1 LNTLTYHRKGRLF
14 LKPLLFPT
22 YAKAPFRTVG
32 GSFGFLHKKLVRFLW
47 LPLLVGLLVNASAQ
61 ESQPLEAQTSPFDF
75 DNYRRTPLQARQTQ
89 TAWASKDNTNL
100 QRRLLSGERGKKQDL
115 ADRAAS
121 LFPDLQSIPVTSE
134 RAPLPTPNQLADEI
148 AEARHGANT
157 KGHRDLLLRNRTAQQ
172 LKLSSLSDSEYELY
186 ATRYRDQQEQV
197 LPPSGQALLR
207 PMPTVINSKTGG
219 PPHGYAVSQA
229 GIGARSEPRDN
240 QNPFENVI
248 RALRI
253 DHPVTKGTD
262 PLPAPS
268 SRLALSPTQV
278 PLPEAQPATNP
289 SQDAGAGADI
299 P

>member
-1 LNTLTYHRKGRLF
+1 
-14 LKPLLFPT
+14 
-22 YAKAPFRTVG
+22 
-32 GSFGFLHKKLVRFLW
+32 VRFLW